1 MTILWFTFCPIGNST
16 SSGIASDS
24 ETGGIDLSAGVFVL
38 VALEAIKNKFKEEL
52 EGIGLTKL
60 TLCGNDGTSF
70 DTKSIISIELL
81 EGSLERPLQLKFSP
95 AQQGETIIICSHSS
109 YSPGIVVFFL

>member
-1 MTILWFTFCPIGNST
+1 MTILWFTFCPNST

-38 VALEAIKNKFKEEL
+38 VALEAIKNKYKEEL

-70 DTKSIISIELL
+70 DTKSIISVELL
-81 EGSLERPLQLKFSP
+81 EGSLERPLKLKFSP
-95 AQQGETIIICSHSS
+95 AQQGKKLHPFCINRIHLVFVVII
-109 YSPGIVVFFL
+109 L